1 MTGQQRFFAVLFYAA
16 IFLGLASVIIDIVN
30 EISNDVNYESL
41 RLSQYGWPCGPL
53 SARLCMM
60 EVYYRKRFS
69 KRLCSASCC
78 VCRRLT
84 RTTIICQ
91 EGDMGVHV

>member
-30 EISNDVNYESL
+30 EISNVID
-41 RLSQYGWPCGPL
+41 
-53 SARLCMM
+53 
-60 EVYYRKRFS
+60 YRKRFS
-69 KRLCSASCC
+69 KRLRPASCC

-84 RTTIICQ
+84 RTIIICQ
-91 EGDMGVHV
+91 EDDMGVHV